1 MRTDRSKGR
10 IISRDKEAEEQRLA
24 ERDKHRLS
32 GEDLSRAGRDLLKL
46 RAEAFQTCSS
56 QEGSHRSQ
64 VASGASN
71 VASVNGDV
79 YVYTKNML
87 DFKDLEKRM

>member
-32 GEDLSRAGRDLLKL
+32 GGEDLSRAGRDLLKL

-56 QEGSHRSQ
+56 
-64 VASGASN
+64 
-71 VASVNGDV
+71 
-79 YVYTKNML
+79 
-87 DFKDLEKRM
+87 